1 MVIKSAFL
9 LKREM
14 SSSDANVIVAWN
26 NTSAAINR
34 YFSIFIFLFWD
45 SWKYSQLS
53 GLTARMLSGWAGDLT
68 NTIDWLCKLRAFVL
82 FVSRNIGA
90 WLIQLATIDR

>member
-34 YFSIFIFLFWD
+34 YSSIFIFLF
-45 SWKYSQLS
+45 
-53 GLTARMLSGWAGDLT
+53 GTVG
-68 NTIDWLCKLRAFVL
+68 
-82 FVSRNIGA
+82 NI
-90 WLIQLATIDR
+90 LNYPV